1 MSYERR
7 KGRRSSWD
15 DLFGDFDDDFEEM
28 RQRMDELMEQY
39 MNGDVDVGA
48 EQPMIYGFSMRVGP
62 DGKPRNPGV
71 R

>member
-7 KGRRSSWD
+7 KDRSLSWD
-15 DLFGDFDDDFEEM
+15 HLFGDFDDDFEEM

-39 MNGDVDVGA
+39 MNGDSDVGA

-62 DGKPRNPGV
+62 DGKPRIGV